1 MKRMKHKKRFKAI
14 IIDRK
19 TLMTAVICFT
29 VSGVLGCGFFFFRT
43 AARVSAQS
51 SKADSIYKAVLENE
65 LPLEKDST
73 HINILKAVFGFDI
86 LKPESIFMAAPIFEM
101 PDIEYPEESANVS
114 QPTQMPSPTMQTA
127 QPQMRIEDIG
137 ISKGMS
143 ISNATAYSVNADML
157 ANEKTDFA
165 LTGNGAEVL
174 IVHTHTTESYTEE
187 GKSTYTSSDSDRS
200 TDSSKNVI
208 QVGRKICEVLNNS
221 GISTIHDATV
231 HDYPSYNGAYGRS
244 LSTVERVMKDN
255 PGIKVVLD
263 VHRDAMVRADGTKL
277 KVTADING
285 KKAAQVMLVIGT
297 DSGGLN
303 HPYWQSNMR
312 FAAKI
317 QKKANEMYP
326 SLMRPMNL
334 REERFNQHTT
344 KGSLILEV
352 GSNGN
357 TLSEAVLG
365 GECIANVIAE
375 VLKNQ

>member
-1 MKRMKHKKRFKAI
+1 MKRMKHRKRFKAI

-19 TLMTAVICFT
+19 TLTIAVACFAI
-29 VSGVLGCGFFFFRT
+29 GGILGCTFLFSKT

-51 SKADSIYKAVLENE
+51 SKADDIYKAVLENE
-65 LPLEKDST
+65 LPLEKDNK
-73 HINILKAVFGFDI
+73 HINILRAVFGFDI
-86 LKPESIFMAAPIFEM
+86 LKPESILLAAPIFEM
-101 PDIEYPEESANVS
+101 PDIDYPEES
-114 QPTQMPSPTMQTA
+114 TQMTATPETPPPSPTA
-127 QPQMRIEDIG
+127 QPQMKIEDTS

-143 ISNATAYSVNADML
+143 ISNATTYNVNADAL
-157 ANEKTDFA
+157 ANETPDFT
-165 LTGNGAEVL
+165 LTGSGAEVL

-187 GKSTYTSSDSDRS
+187 GKNTYTSSDSDRS
-200 TDSSKNVI
+200 TDSNKNVI
-208 QVGRKICEVLNNS
+208 QVGNKICEVLNNS
-221 GISTIHDATV
+221 GINAIHDPTV

-244 LSTVERVMKDN
+244 LSTVERVMRDN

-285 KKAAQVMLVIGT
+285 KKAAQVMIVIGT
-297 DSGGLN
+297 DGGGLN
-303 HPYWQSNMR
+303 HPYWQSNMK

-357 TLSEAVLG
+357 TLGEAVFG